1 MPEPKTCFRCGD
13 PLTFCQCAAEYDELR
28 QAFIEAHGRSPSPQE
43 MFALQPQTSLERI
56 HFGTDAAPNT
66 TPSPDGAG

>member
-1 MPEPKTCFRCGD
+1 MLEPKTCFRCGD
-13 PLTFCQCAAEYDELR
+13 PLTCCQGDPEYDELR

-43 MFALQPQTSLERI
+43 MFALQPQTSREKA
-56 HFGTDAAPNT
+56 HFETKAAPPT